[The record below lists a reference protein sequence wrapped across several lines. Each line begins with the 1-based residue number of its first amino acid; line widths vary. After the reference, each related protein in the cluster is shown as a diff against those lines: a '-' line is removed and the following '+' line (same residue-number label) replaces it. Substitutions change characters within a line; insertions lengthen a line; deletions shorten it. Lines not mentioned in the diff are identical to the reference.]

1 MNKYIVSIWPG
12 IGYYLKQVA
21 VEAFHDE
28 EALEAAMSFCQKNGL
43 HGLYVEEDE
52 IDEDLS
58 EEEKDGL
65 YLYIDPTRYDS
76 KCHPAYFLLEN
87 LSIQK
92 VS

>member
-1 MNKYIVSIWPG
+1 MDNYIVSLWPG
-12 IGYYLKQVA
+12 VGYYTKQVA
-21 VEAFHDE
+21 VEAFNDE

-58 EEEKDGL
+58 ESEREDL
-65 YLYIDPTRYDS
+65 YIYIDPTLYDS
-76 KCHPAYFLLEN
+76 QCHPAYFNAEN
-87 LSIQK
+87 LGIQK